1 MTKNIL
7 KFFRQNFSLFSQNV
21 LIMFIS
27 VTGAVLMNTVL
38 TAFKT
43 YAADAPESGSL
54 LNMVNVFL
62 ILIIFC
68 AAATIASIF
77 CNKGLFWQNRKNFAV
92 QKIMGVRN
100 VSAYAMIFSQLFIP
114 ALIGFIAGVLT
125 GLAGTELLKNYFF
138 EPAGIKTNLYFYTL
152 LPAACIPLLSTIFSF
167 LYGAFILHWGSPV
180 QTIEETA
187 SFGRIKKELHLGRS
201 SKKTFA
207 FTIRTGTNHPVL
219 LSIFLAAVLTTLL
232 TNITATVEMQ
242 STQKIGEFRHITLL
256 QPKNLG
262 SERKISQIMSRY
274 NISWLAAEYQI
285 QEENILFGTQK
296 KYIFHAN
303 DAATRNKLRT
313 IENLKLFSVMDNPIP
328 AVIIT
333 VDDYKKLKE
342 SDIDL
347 SEDFEQIVDYDFL
360 VGQTACTAYFLSL
373 IKFLLLSL
381 LFFILFSFIIF
392 SSAHTCR
399 MRLGEL
405 SVMRVLGISSAKILR
420 DTALEVSFFM
430 ILFSVGGS
438 LSASIGWSIL
448 SNIILGERFTF
459 YIDIAGILKI
469 FSIGFLSYMTPL
481 SMFFLRNDL
490 PSMLEKCNR
499 L

>member
-1 MTKNIL
+1 
-7 KFFRQNFSLFSQNV
+7 
-21 LIMFIS
+21 
-27 VTGAVLMNTVL
+27 
-38 TAFKT
+38 
-43 YAADAPESGSL
+43 
-54 LNMVNVFL
+54 
-62 ILIIFC
+62 
-68 AAATIASIF
+68 
-77 CNKGLFWQNRKNFAV
+77 
-92 QKIMGVRN
+92 
-100 VSAYAMIFSQLFIP
+100 
-114 ALIGFIAGVLT
+114 
-125 GLAGTELLKNYFF
+125 
-138 EPAGIKTNLYFYTL
+138 
-152 LPAACIPLLSTIFSF
+152 
-167 LYGAFILHWGSPV
+167 
-180 QTIEETA
+180 
-187 SFGRIKKELHLGRS
+187 
-201 SKKTFA
+201 
-207 FTIRTGTNHPVL
+207 
-219 LSIFLAAVLTTLL
+219 
-232 TNITATVEMQ
+232 
-242 STQKIGEFRHITLL
+242 
-256 QPKNLG
+256 
-262 SERKISQIMSRY
+262 MSRY

-313 IENLKLFSVMDNPIP
+313 IENLKLFSIMDNPIP

-373 IKFLLLSL
+373 IKLLLLSL